1 VTEKYAFEARQAVRA
16 WRQVEVAWP
25 GGVPEGLL
33 DAGLS
38 GVDDVGDRMRLRDL
52 FEMFT
57 VHVRIAMDAEA
68 RLRKGEKV
76 TDPQADQKAAAARE
90 DARRRCR
97 AQLETGCPVT
107 CISARWGDL

>member
-1 VTEKYAFEARQAVRA
+1 
-16 WRQVEVAWP
+16 
-25 GGVPEGLL
+25 
-33 DAGLS
+33 
-38 GVDDVGDRMRLRDL
+38 
-52 FEMFT
+52 
-57 VHVRIAMDAEA
+57 VRIAMDAEA

-107 CISARWGDL
+107 CISARCGDL